1 MSRTATASR
10 KPSATAPSTKTAGA
24 VRAGN
29 GRYTFRMSRL
39 RRVEAGTGYSTS
51 SGGVVEGARMLVG
64 MIDKPQG
71 TGSRMHSHAN
81 EQFNYVVK
89 GTLRGSIDG
98 KRVVAPA
105 GTLIYIPA
113 NAPHTL
119 VAKPGEDVVFMAI
132 KDLSQGIIGKAVDGT
147 MSGPLFM
154 KGFGPGAAK
163 GSGTRKVG
171 AKGSGPRKVA
181 AKGSGTRKVGAKG
194 SGPRKVAAKKATA
207 RAGRK
212 ATRGAR

>member
-10 KPSATAPSTKTAGA
+10 KPNAAASKTKTAGA

-29 GRYTFRMSRL
+29 GQYTFRMSKL

-89 GTLRGSIDG
+89 GTLRGSING
-98 KRVVAPA
+98 KRVNAPA

-132 KDLSQGIIGKAVDGT
+132 KDLSQGIIGRAVDGT
-147 MSGPLFM
+147 MSGPLYM
-154 KGFGPGAAK
+154 KGYGPGAAK
-163 GSGTRKVG
+163 ASG
-171 AKGSGPRKVA
+171 
-181 AKGSGTRKVGAKG
+181 
-194 SGPRKVAAKKATA
+194 KKAA
-207 RAGRK
+207 GKKAAGKKPASRKAGAGRK
-212 ATRGAR
+212 PAGRAR